1 MQVALQGIPDIRKV
15 SIREAQ
21 RIAPDSSAPEGYSND
36 SEWVLDTEGV
46 NLQEV
51 SHPAVMTNIHVQQC
65 ATFWERRLSYPDL
78 SLREWADYCT
88 FGVLDMLVETHF
100 QSRIAASVEQKQLA

>member
-1 MQVALQGIPDIRKV
+1 MMICFLQVALQGIPDIRKV

-51 SHPAVMTNIHVQQC
+51 
-65 ATFWERRLSYPDL
+65 
-78 SLREWADYCT
+78 
-88 FGVLDMLVETHF
+88 
-100 QSRIAASVEQKQLA
+100 